1 MWGGE
6 RSCSRPRTPVGGRPL
21 AALCWSKSKRL
32 KVPRA
37 KRHPGSSIPPYPSSR
52 AARRTTL
59 DRPTAR
65 SASCRPTGAGSV
77 TGDAGSVTGDTTTT
91 RSRHHILLV
100 MAGIVPAISMR
111 KSAALQAIEITGTRP
126 VMTLRVRGP
135 NETASGTR
143 RWLSIGI
150 TGTDPRIKSGEVMTL
165 GSARAER
172 IHRSGLSD
180 TAPILR
186 SRCERDPEGDSRMD
200 RKRPDLSGQS
210 PSAASPSGESSLFWI
225 GRIFDGQP
233 DSPRLETILSN
244 RRIARGEKPRP
255 LFSTM
260 R

>member
-6 RSCSRPRTPVGGRPL
+6 RSCSRPRKPVGGRPL

-59 DRPTAR
+59 DRPHG
-65 SASCRPTGAGSV
+65 SGLPSPEPTG
-77 TGDAGSVTGDTTTT
+77 AGSVTGDTTTT

-180 TAPILR
+180 TALILR